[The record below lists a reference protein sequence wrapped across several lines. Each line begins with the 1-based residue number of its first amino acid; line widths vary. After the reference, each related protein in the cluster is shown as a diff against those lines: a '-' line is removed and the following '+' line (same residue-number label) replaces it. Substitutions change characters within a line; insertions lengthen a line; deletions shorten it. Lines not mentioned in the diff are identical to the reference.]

1 MAAYVIVEI
10 SVTDT
15 QVYEEYRKLTP
26 ASLLPFEGRF
36 AVRGGHTET
45 LEGGWNP
52 ERIVVL
58 EFPNM
63 EKAKAWYNSDFYTAA
78 KEIRLRSAKTRMIL
92 VDGV

>member
-1 MAAYVIVEI
+1 
-10 SVTDT
+10 
-15 QVYEEYRKLTP
+15 
-26 ASLLPFEGRF
+26 
-36 AVRGGHTET
+36 
-45 LEGGWNP
+45 
-52 ERIVVL
+52 VL